1 MTDQNVGQQMPCQR
15 CSAFVPASNRFC
27 NECGQPVSTA
37 IASTEYVVDVPV
49 VAAEPHAGPPVGA
62 SVWQET
68 SPRALYRLA
77 TRIDS
82 WGDVIDTLGERAA
95 QLREAFQ
102 ARMLAQGLPSMG
114 YEVTRFGIGADRRKY
129 LVIRPLHR
137 GGRVTVYIT
146 EFGQNLYI
154 AWDMWLTRA
163 IRWPVILGMLG
174 VSFLFGPIVISLVV
188 IATVLGSRSVSN
200 LFWFVV
206 PIAVFCVNFFLLTF
220 LLGYLGRMVRND
232 PLAFFVAE
240 TNDFEIQDLRALL
253 LTTHYTLLQSA
264 DAVGIDVSRLRA
276 KEKFG
281 SDKLGSAI

>member
-1 MTDQNVGQQMPCQR
+1 MTDQNVDQQMSCQG
-15 CSAFVPASNRFC
+15 CSAFVLAGNRFC
-27 NECGQPVSTA
+27 NACGQLASASV
-37 IASTEYVVDVPV
+37 ASTEYIVDVPV
-49 VAAEPHAGPPVGA
+49 VAAEPRAAPPVNAG
-62 SVWQET
+62 VWQET
-68 SPRALYRLA
+68 SPKALYRFA

-95 QLREAFQ
+95 QLRETFQ

-114 YEVTRFGIGADRRKY
+114 YEVTRFGIGADQRKY

-137 GGRVTVYIT
+137 GGRVTVSIS

-163 IRWPVILGMLG
+163 VRWPVILGMLG
-174 VSFLFGPIVISLVV
+174 VSFLFGPIVIALGV
-188 IATVLGSRSVSN
+188 IASVLGSRSISN

-220 LLGYLGRMVRND
+220 LFGYLGRMVKND
-232 PLAFFVAE
+232 PLAFFVVE
-240 TNDFEIQDLRALL
+240 TNDFEVQDLRALL

-264 DAVGIDVSRLRA
+264 DAVGIEVSRLRA
-276 KEKFG
+276 KDKFG